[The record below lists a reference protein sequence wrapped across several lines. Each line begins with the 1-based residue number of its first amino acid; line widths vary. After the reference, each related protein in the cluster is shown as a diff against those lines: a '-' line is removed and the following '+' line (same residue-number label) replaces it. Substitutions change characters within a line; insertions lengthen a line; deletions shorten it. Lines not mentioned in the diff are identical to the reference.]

1 MSPTPVPP
9 RFVPTLT
16 EVVTPGSA
24 GLSPARPGAAPR
36 PAALASTPEG
46 EEQMIARIMQRLD
59 LVLERRLRETLGQ
72 LMLTQTQAVL
82 PRLRQEL
89 EPVVQGLVQEALR
102 EESRAE
108 LQRRNPDQP

>member
-1 MSPTPVPP
+1 M
-9 RFVPTLT
+9 
-16 EVVTPGSA
+16 PGSA
-24 GLSPARPGAAPR
+24 GLSPARPSAVPR
-36 PAALASTPEG
+36 PAAPGRTPEG

-89 EPVVQGLVQEALR
+89 EPVVQGMVQEVLR
-102 EESRAE
+102 EES
-108 LQRRNPDQP
+108 QRRNPDQP